1 MEKETLK
8 AILFW
13 VLVLSIAIALN
24 SCGTRKVTTSLET
37 MEQKELVTNQSDLT
51 FELDNRRY
59 VYTATDDLELVPVD
73 NSKPMI
79 VNGKSYWNAKF
90 KRSKSQTT
98 DSSKVAIKSQDK
110 SKAVSQKQISTKTKD
125 KNTDRKTYWGLI
137 VGAVIFGISFIYLK
151 RYFK

>member
-1 MEKETLK
+1 MEKEMIK

-13 VLVLSIAIALN
+13 IVVLSIAIALN
-24 SCGTRKVTTSLET
+24 GCGTRKVTTSLAT

-90 KRSKSQTT
+90 KRSKAQTT

-110 SKAVSQKQISTKTKD
+110 SKSVYQKQISTKNKD

-137 VGAVIFGISFIYLK
+137 VGAVLFGILLIYLK

>member
-1 MEKETLK
+1 MRKETLK

-13 VLVLSIAIALN
+13 IVVLSIAIALN
-24 SCGTRKVTTSLET
+24 SCGTRKVTTNLET

-110 SKAVSQKQISTKTKD
+110 SRSVSQKQISTKNKD

-137 VGAVIFGISFIYLK
+137 VGAVLFGILFIYLK

>member
-13 VLVLSIAIALN
+13 VLVLCIAISFN
-24 SCGTRKVTTSLET
+24 GCGTRKVTTSVAT
-37 MEQKELVTNQSDLT
+37 MEQKELVTNQSALT

-59 VYTATDDLELVPVD
+59 VYTATDDVELVPVD

-110 SKAVSQKQISTKTKD
+110 SKSVSQKQISAKTKD
-125 KNTDRKTYWGLI
+125 KKTDRETYWGLI
-137 VGAVIFGISFIYLK
+137 VGAIVFGILFIYLK
-151 RYFK
+151 RNFK